1 MTKWLPRKK
10 KKRKSRRKK
19 MKKLQLNVKRKR
31 GKMTLESTMSNC

>member
-19 MKKLQLNVKRKR
+19 MKKLQLNVMRKR
-31 GKMTLESTMSNC
+31 EKMTLESTMSNC